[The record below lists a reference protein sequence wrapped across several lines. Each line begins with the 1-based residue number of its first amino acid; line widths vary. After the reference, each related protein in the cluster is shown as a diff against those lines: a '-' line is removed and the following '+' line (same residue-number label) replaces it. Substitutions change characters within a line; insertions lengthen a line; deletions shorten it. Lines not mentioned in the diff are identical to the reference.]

1 MNDQGVIFTSNLIK
15 VNYINRTCE
24 NMKNMEMFQLTIER
38 VGGGGGM
45 AEGRR
50 PLFLL
55 ETFLYI
61 DEKK

>member
-1 MNDQGVIFTSNLIK
+1 MWEYEEYGDVSVNDWAS
-15 VNYINRTCE
+15 
-24 NMKNMEMFQLTIER
+24 
-38 VGGGGGM
+38 GGGM

-61 DEKK
+61 DEKKWQNTK

>member
-38 VGGGGGM
+38 VGGGD
-45 AEGRR
+45 GRR
-50 PLFLL
+50 
-55 ETFLYI
+55 
-61 DEKK
+61 EKAIISIGNISVH

>member
-38 VGGGGGM
+38 VGGGGM

>member
-24 NMKNMEMFQLTIER
+24 NMEMFQLTIEG
-38 VGGGGGM
+38 VGGGGV